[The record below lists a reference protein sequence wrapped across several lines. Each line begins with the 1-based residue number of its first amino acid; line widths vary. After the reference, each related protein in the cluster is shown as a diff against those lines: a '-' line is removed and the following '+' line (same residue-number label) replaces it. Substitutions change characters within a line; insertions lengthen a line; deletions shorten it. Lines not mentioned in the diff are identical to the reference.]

1 MPVNAFFCQLILAVL
16 LVSGVVRLT
25 KLVLVNGN
33 CNVMSKYKYVD
44 LKNASGTVNVI
55 VIVKYADKPKKTK
68 GSGYS
73 LLLAITDPSLS
84 GDKMSCVIFHDSKEN
99 LPQIRGPGDIV
110 VMHRLVVRP
119 FNGRNQGCGCGTT
132 GFSAAVFSGINSDP
146 LVPIESHTRCSV
158 GDEELE
164 AVKRLREWYTS
175 PNCPM
180 EREEDMITGSTS
192 GNSCQLSNISGSGVK
207 RLGVLKGDKFYTIE
221 GQIVSIYKSA
231 EDNQSLTLYIW
242 DGRHNL
248 KHWNGNE
255 IECRKKYT
263 QDCLL
268 TALAAPLFSDIQ
280 VNLQDNKDFVDW
292 SVPVSIYDEHITSET
307 VMNLK
312 PGDLI
317 RIHNVHAKCVRSEHN
332 QSSSV
337 RLRLH
342 GGGEKYGSGVRYL
355 GDSYLLMSFL
365 SCDSSNIT
373 EDAQRRVDE
382 ANRYG
387 LLENLKNGIKLR
399 PPLLKPDSE
408 FLIPY
413 QLQQPL
419 SVAQIHNL
427 PLIISKKERELN
439 NWDLLYPIN
448 TQIIPVVPPSS
459 WLPVYNPPHKVQGF
473 RTVTKV
479 SVNVALEDPT
489 GTIILTVSGCNVS
502 DLLNNLMD
510 CDLTPCI
517 KTDAWWAGLVFEMT
531 ELDNIGIS
539 PSKMILEQLHRL
551 LGQWIDV
558 TVKISWSK
566 ESLSRP
572 ASISNHYD
580 LQFNLIGWSAV

>member
-1 MPVNAFFCQLILAVL
+1 
-16 LVSGVVRLT
+16 
-25 KLVLVNGN
+25 
-33 CNVMSKYKYVD
+33 MSKYKYVD

-242 DGRHNL
+242 DGPLSSDKQDTVFTGPSKKNLFQMLSHSQHDPHLTALTGHNL

-459 WLPVYNPPHKVQGF
+459 WLPVYNPPHSNPNLNVVYT
-473 RTVTKV
+473 RLCARIIDVAPLNV
-479 SVNVALEDPT
+479 SVLKDCLL
-489 GTIILTVSGCNVS
+489 LT
-502 DLLNNLMD
+502 
-510 CDLTPCI
+510 CI
-517 KTDAWWAGLVFEMT
+517 KCS
-531 ELDNIGIS
+531 ISIRSSGIS
-539 PSKMILEQLHRL
+539 NSDERSNWYYYFNCLRL
-551 LGQWIDV
+551 
-558 TVKISWSK
+558 
-566 ESLSRP
+566 
-572 ASISNHYD
+572 
-580 LQFNLIGWSAV
+580 